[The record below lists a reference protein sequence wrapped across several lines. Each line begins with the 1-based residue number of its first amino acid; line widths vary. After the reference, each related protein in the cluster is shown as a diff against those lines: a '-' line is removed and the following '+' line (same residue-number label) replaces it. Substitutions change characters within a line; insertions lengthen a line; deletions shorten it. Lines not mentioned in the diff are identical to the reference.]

1 MRSFW
6 WLQLYVNL
14 FEHLSFH
21 NLFHLVN
28 GKMHNK
34 ANTCTSNV
42 TRNTKLRGAQR
53 SSKLVFKRTEFCVP
67 GNLIPPLQFYIMLLF
82 ASSIKMI

>member
-21 NLFHLVN
+21 NLFHLVH

-42 TRNTKLRGAQR
+42 TRNTKLRGEQR
-53 SSKLVFKRTEFCVP
+53 SSELVFKGTEFCVP
-67 GNLIPPLQFYIMLLF
+67 ENLISPPHLYIMLLF